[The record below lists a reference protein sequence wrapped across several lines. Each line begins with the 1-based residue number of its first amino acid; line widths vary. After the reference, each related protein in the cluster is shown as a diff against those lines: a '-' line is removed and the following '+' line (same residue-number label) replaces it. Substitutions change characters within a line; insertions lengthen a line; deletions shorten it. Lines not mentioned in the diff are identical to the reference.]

1 MKKNIVDV
9 IIPVFNAEGSISN
22 CINSVLNQDLL
33 NSVILINDGSV
44 DSTKSILIEYQR
56 KYKQIKLINLE
67 RNGGLVNA
75 LNIGIENSSAPF
87 IARLDADDTMMPNR
101 LEKQY
106 KFLIKNDLDLIGG
119 QIIGEQSGKLY
130 KIYSGK
136 TKNISKMDLFFSSS
150 LFHPTWFGKSQVF
163 NIKYQTMMP
172 VEDIDFLYRAVQNG
186 FRLRNILEPVTIWNE
201 TDENKITNANKYN
214 HVCLVYIV
222 RLNYIFFNKVKLT
235 NSKLLGIKQY
245 LNKNKY
251 LYLPFKLIDYIRI
264 SILKIFF

>member
-1 MKKNIVDV
+1 M
-9 IIPVFNAEGSISN
+9 
-22 CINSVLNQDLL
+22 
-33 NSVILINDGSV
+33 
-44 DSTKSILIEYQR
+44 
-56 KYKQIKLINLE
+56 E

-186 FRLRNILEPVTIWNE
+186 FRLRNI
-201 TDENKITNANKYN
+201 
-214 HVCLVYIV
+214 
-222 RLNYIFFNKVKLT
+222 F
-235 NSKLLGIKQY
+235 
-245 LNKNKY
+245 
-251 LYLPFKLIDYIRI
+251 
-264 SILKIFF
+264 